1 MGTSL
6 SVRSRVLDEAIL
18 RLRRFTSIQL
28 RGMAQVVSDHARHA
42 CLHAIASCAAA
53 RIDALSE
60 MVRAGATS
68 PLRPFRVAEAHPCVA
83 GQDGALRIGVYA
95 LAANPLHWGHLLVG
109 LSALVLMRL
118 DRVVFVIAGT
128 DPRKPFL
135 LAPEIRHPLARTVIE
150 AFHPFFAYSPIALG
164 TDLDGETNLGRLFAL
179 NPSLSVHAFYIA
191 GSDHCRRRNEEGRP
205 DTIEK
210 LEEVTRALRPGGN
223 RTHSVS
229 AVFVDRPGERS
240 APDRIDTFLDVHVL
254 PAMPLVCSSTA
265 ARQALCAGEL
275 TEALTLVPYSTFA
288 EIRYRGLYDGGRAC
302 HEISA

>member
-53 RIDALSE
+53 QIDALSE

-135 LAPEIRHPLARTVIE
+135 LAPEIPPPPGPDRHRSVPPVLRILPHRAGNGSGRRDKPGAAVR
-150 AFHPFFAYSPIALG
+150 AQPFPC
-164 TDLDGETNLGRLFAL
+164 
-179 NPSLSVHAFYIA
+179 PSMPTIPPAP
-191 GSDHCRRRNEEGRP
+191 DHCRRRNEEGRP

-210 LEEVTRALRPGGN
+210 LEEVTRALRPGG
-223 RTHSVS
+223 TT
-229 AVFVDRPGERS
+229 A
-240 APDRIDTFLDVHVL
+240 RI
-254 PAMPLVCSSTA
+254 PC
-265 ARQALCAGEL
+265 
-275 TEALTLVPYSTFA
+275 
-288 EIRYRGLYDGGRAC
+288 
-302 HEISA
+302 